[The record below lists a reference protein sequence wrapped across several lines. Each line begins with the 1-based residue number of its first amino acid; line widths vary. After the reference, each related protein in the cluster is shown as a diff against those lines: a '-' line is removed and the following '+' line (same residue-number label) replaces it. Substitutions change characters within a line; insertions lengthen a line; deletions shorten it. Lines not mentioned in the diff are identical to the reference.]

1 MLSLIKSR
9 KKQQDGNRS
18 GNKLIGKRSKSLI
31 SRPIEVLTSANLNK
45 QSAQHQ
51 NNQFLVS
58 EEDHH
63 LHPQVGEDQSHHHQ
77 QQQQDHQVPSAAS
90 GVGAGDQQ
98 PQLVV
103 NSSGSTVL
111 LQSGGG
117 LSFGFTAMELPI
129 TRPSSAMPP
138 SERPSSRAS
147 NSSSRR

>member
-18 GNKLIGKRSKSLI
+18 GNKLLGKRSKSLI

-45 QSAQHQ
+45 QSAQYQ

-58 EEDHH
+58 AEDHH
-63 LHPQVGEDQSHHHQ
+63 SHPQVGEDQSHLH
-77 QQQQDHQVPSAAS
+77 QQQDHQVPSAAS
-90 GVGAGDQQ
+90 GVGAGGDQQ

-138 SERPSSRAS
+138 PERPSSRAS

>member
-58 EEDHH
+58 AEDHH
-63 LHPQVGEDQSHHHQ
+63 LHPQVGEDQSHHQ
-77 QQQQDHQVPSAAS
+77 QEQDHQVPSAAS
-90 GVGAGDQQ
+90 GVEAGNQQ

>member
-58 EEDHH
+58 AEDHH

-77 QQQQDHQVPSAAS
+77 EQDHQVPSAAS
-90 GVGAGDQQ
+90 GVEAGNQQ

-103 NSSGSTVL
+103 NSSGGAVL

-117 LSFGFTAMELPI
+117 LSFGFTAMELP
-129 TRPSSAMPP
+129 TSRPSSAMPT

-147 NSSSRR
+147 NSSRR